1 VGVVGLQ
8 SADWIKCIGESQGP
22 CLAISERNVSAP
34 HQRQNF
40 GGFDRE
46 DEKELVVRCDQNRE
60 ITNQRLLWAPF
71 ICSLPLS
78 VPILWSNSAIDG
90 TSRDEFP
97 WHDLT
102 SLSYMHMQDCVTFP
116 KGSIPILSS
125 TISRSGRYQEEQE
138 I

>member
-40 GGFDRE
+40 GVSDRE
-46 DEKELVVRCDQNRE
+46 DEKEVVVRCDQKRE
-60 ITNQRLLWAPF
+60 ITNQRLLWALF

-78 VPILWSNSAIDG
+78 VPIQWSSSRGTIDG

-97 WHDLT
+97 WW
-102 SLSYMHMQDCVTFP
+102 V
-116 KGSIPILSS
+116 
-125 TISRSGRYQEEQE
+125 
-138 I
+138 